1 MEDETMNTTSIW
13 RTRSLVGLAIA
24 TAFGTASGVANAAD
38 CASLANLVLPNTTV
52 LEAETRLAG
61 QNVITGTF
69 STSPVPGV
77 ELGHFSGNIPV
88 PICRVR
94 VSIKP
99 TSVSNVISEYWLPL
113 SGWNGKYEVTGG
125 GGTAGSLGLNNLAP
139 AVGLGYAAATT
150 DTGHQSQ
157 DSTFALVRLDGV
169 PEQVEDFA
177 HRGYHVTT
185 DIGKQ
190 VIQAFY
196 GTAPNYS
203 YFVGCST
210 GGAEALSELQR
221 YPNDFNGIAGG
232 APASGYSLMWP
243 GEVFPSWVSSTYTT
257 AASGGPQGLITK
269 LPALNSA
276 ALDACATSTNGAGAR
291 YIDDPTKCTFDPGTI
306 QCAAGTNTTSCL
318 TPDQVTAVRKI
329 YAGFKDPTTGAQVW
343 NPYMRGSEDQWS
355 GHIIQG
361 NSVAGNPPVN
371 YFRSFLY
378 QNPSWFY
385 TNPTT
390 LLGDNGLGFN
400 MESVAT
406 VYGDIYPGD
415 KYWAPYLDSIDPYLR
430 PFQTGG
436 GKVIL
441 YHGWKDQNIA
451 PLHTVEYYRSVVAN
465 VAGYPN
471 GFPPMIGDHSPFFQ
485 AALKKTQMFAR
496 LFMVP
501 GMQHCNGGPGP
512 NTFDVLGALV
522 QWVENGVAPDKIIAT
537 HSTSGVVDSSRPLC
551 PYPQVAQWIG
561 TGSTNDA
568 ANFVCQNPS

>member
-1 MEDETMNTTSIW
+1 MNTRGKW
-13 RTRSLVGLAIA
+13 RKRTLGTAIA
-24 TAFGTASGVANAAD
+24 AAFGTVCGVANAAVD
-38 CASLANLVLPNTTV
+38 CASLKTTLALKDTTV
-52 LEAETRLAG
+52 LEAETRPAG
-61 QNVITGTF
+61 ANVITGTF

-94 VSIKP
+94 VAIKP
-99 TSVSNVISEYWLPL
+99 TTVSNIISEYWLPL
-113 SGWNGKYEVTGG
+113 SGWNGRFNVMGN
-125 GGTAGSLGLNNLAP
+125 GGTAGSLGLNNLSTP
-139 AVGLGYAAATT
+139 VGLGYVAATS

-157 DSTFALVRLDGV
+157 DSTFALVRLNGV
-169 PEQVEDFA
+169 PELVEDFA

-190 VIQAFY
+190 IIQAFY
-196 GTAPNYS
+196 GAGPNYS
-203 YFVGCST
+203 YFTGCST

-243 GEVFPSWVSSTYTT
+243 GEVFPSWVASTYTT
-257 AASGGPQGLITK
+257 AATGGPQALQTK
-269 LPALNSA
+269 MAALNSA
-276 ALDACATSTNGAGAR
+276 ALDACATSTNGAGQR
-291 YIDDPTKCTFDPGTI
+291 YIDDPRKCTFDPGVI
-306 QCAAGTNTTSCL
+306 QCATGTNTTSCL

-329 YAGFKDPTTGAQVW
+329 YAGFKDPTTGAQIW
-343 NPYMRGSEDQWS
+343 NPYMRGSEDQWG

-361 NSVAGNPPVN
+361 NSAAGNPPVN

-378 QNPSWFY
+378 QNSTWFY

-400 MESVAT
+400 MESAAT
-406 VYGDIYPGD
+406 VNGDIYPGD
-415 KYWAPYLDSIDPYLR
+415 TYWAPYLDSIDPNLR
-430 PFQTGG
+430 PFQTSG

-451 PLHTVEYYRSVVAN
+451 PLHTVEYYDSVVAR
-465 VAGYPN
+465 VAGYN
-471 GFPPMIGDHSPFFQ
+471 AFPPTITPQSAFYK
-485 AALKKTQMFAR
+485 AALKKTQLFAR

-512 NTFDVLGALV
+512 NTFDVLGTLV
-522 QWVENGVAPDKIIAT
+522 QWVENGVAPDKMIAS
-537 HSTSGVVDSSRPLC
+537 HSTSGVVDSTRPLC
-551 PYPQVAQWIG
+551 PYPQVAKW
-561 TGSTNDA
+561 TGVGNINDA
-568 ANFVCQNPS
+568 ANYVCQDPS